1 MDPARIA
8 ELLQPFV
15 VEPRPP
21 RPIREWPK
29 PSAPSPSFPSEEA
42 SSVEKFAFLP
52 PALLENISIYI
63 DVLLRW
69 NARINLTAVREE
81 EEIVTRHF
89 GESLFTA
96 LHLFPDPRVLFP
108 GQEMVGRLPP
118 ASEPLLH
125 EAPAKDLIDLGSGAG
140 FPGLPIKMWA
150 PAIRATLIE
159 SNQKK
164 ATFLR
169 EAIRAL
175 TLTDIDVFSDRG
187 ENFFGQARVVTLRAV
202 ERFDSVLPAAANLV
216 APAGCLA
223 LLIGG
228 AQIDRA
234 RQLLPGF
241 VWQDPVSIPF
251 SSKRVLLLGSRG

>member
-15 VEPRPP
+15 VRSRPP
-21 RPIREWPK
+21 RPIPERPE
-29 PSAPSPSFPSEEA
+29 PSAPSQFLHPEEV
-42 SSVEKFAFLP
+42 SSGEEFAGLT
-52 PALLENISIYI
+52 PALLKSISIYI

-96 LHLFPDPRVLFP
+96 LHLFPDPRVAFAGKP
-108 GQEMVGRLPP
+108 MAGRLRSASDTLPREEP
-118 ASEPLLH
+118 AH
-125 EAPAKDLIDLGSGAG
+125 DLIDLGSGAG
-140 FPGLPIKMWA
+140 FPGVPIKMWA
-150 PAIRATLIE
+150 PAIRVTLIE

-175 TLTDIDVFSDRG
+175 TLTDINVFSGRG
-187 ENFFGQARVVTLRAV
+187 ENFVGQARFVTLRAV

-223 LLIGG
+223 LLLGG
-228 AQIDRA
+228 AQVDRA
-234 RQLLPGF
+234 CQLLPAL
-241 VWQDPVSIPF
+241 VWQDPVSVPF
-251 SSKRVLLLGSRG
+251 SSNRVLLLGSQG